1 MYNSSFGGSHPSK
14 VSRRTRNFFI
24 LWEPF
29 LKAKFKKARKVVLL
43 ELKRSLSYFD
53 LMNIVIGAIIGSDI
67 YIVPGLVAGLI
78 GPFALVVWIIGGA
91 IAMVLAMV
99 FGYCSYY
106 VPNVGGSFAF
116 VSEAFDN
123 FYGFIAGWSMCIAE
137 IIALP
142 VFAIVFTSYLQY
154 FVPLSYW
161 AQLLVRIIFIVVL
174 TTINIVS
181 VRAAGRL
188 NDVLTLAKLT
198 PLLIIIFLGVGSII
212 LRPSPLGNYTP
223 LAPLGLNNFSAV
235 LVLIFWAYAGFE
247 LGSLPAS
254 EVVDPKKNIP
264 RAMITGMAIVIFFYV
279 MTNVAVFGVAN
290 WADLSK
296 SPVPLVLVSTALLGI
311 VGAVICVVGALAS
324 VSGTDETEVLGTA
337 RLVYAM
343 SIGGLLPK
351 TLGKVHPRFKTPY
364 VAIIIEGVIALA
376 LMPFSGISTLISF
389 AVFNLGICYLLV
401 CLALSVL
408 KKKGEHG
415 LPGQNIL
422 PWLGVGVSLYLLYAT
437 SLFDKVVG
445 SVLILLGI
453 PIYLYYSKKTDV
465 HELRR
470 EFMSEEAVLSRNLQR
485 QNIFLA
491 NFVRLLAE
499 AYRRIRRR

>member
-1 MYNSSFGGSHPSK
+1 MLLGL
-14 VSRRTRNFFI
+14 RR
-24 LWEPF
+24 E
-29 LKAKFKKARKVVLL
+29 
-43 ELKRSLSYFD
+43 LSYFD
-53 LMNIVIGAIIGSDI
+53 LMNIVIGAIVGSDI

-91 IAMVLAMV
+91 ISMVLAMV

-116 VSEAFDN
+116 VSEAFDD
-123 FYGFIAGWSMCIAE
+123 FYGFIAGWGMCIAE

-154 FVPLSYW
+154 FIPLSYW
-161 AQLLVRIIFIVVL
+161 EELLVRIIFIIVI
-174 TTINIVS
+174 TAINIVS
-181 VRAAGRL
+181 VRVAGRL
-188 NDVLTLAKLT
+188 NDALTLAKLT
-198 PLLIIIFLGVGSII
+198 PLLLIILLGIGTIL
-212 LRPSPLGNYTP
+212 LRPSLLGNYTP
-223 LAPLGLNNFSAV
+223 IAPLGLNNFGTV

-254 EVVDPKKNIP
+254 EVVNPKKNIP

-279 MTNVAVFGVAN
+279 MTNVAVFGVVN
-290 WADLSK
+290 WTELSK
-296 SPVPLVLVSTALLGI
+296 STIPLVLVSTALIGI
-311 VGAVICVVGALAS
+311 VGAAITGLGALAS

-337 RLVYAM
+337 RLIYAM
-343 SIGGLLPK
+343 SLDGLLPK
-351 TLGKVHPRFKTPY
+351 ALGKVHPRFKTPH

-376 LMPFSGISTLISF
+376 LMPFSGISALISF

-408 KKKGEHG
+408 KKSGEHG
-415 LPGQNIL
+415 LPGQSIL

-445 SVLILLGI
+445 SAVILMGI
-453 PIYLYYSKKTDV
+453 PIYLYFSKKTDV
-465 HELRR
+465 HKLKQ
-470 EFMSEEAVLSRNLQR
+470 EFTSEEAVLSRNLQR
-485 QNIFLA
+485 QSIFLA
-491 NFVRLLAE
+491 NFVRLIAA